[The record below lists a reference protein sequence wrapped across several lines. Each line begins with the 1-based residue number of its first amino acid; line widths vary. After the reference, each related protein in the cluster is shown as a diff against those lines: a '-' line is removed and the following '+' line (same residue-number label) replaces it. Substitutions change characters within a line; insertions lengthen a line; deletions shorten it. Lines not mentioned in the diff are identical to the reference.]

1 MRQTLKKLLNFLL
14 ILLLITSIIVLTG
27 SLYLSYKS
35 EGKITFTKEVP
46 KQGELFKNYA
56 YISGEVKNPGVYEIT
71 EQTRIIDLVNLAG
84 GFTENVDPNFLNS
97 DLNLSALVKNEDH
110 VFIKAKGNT
119 NQEVAI
125 QSSLTELVNI
135 NTASM
140 ADLMELPGVG
150 ESTAQKIIDAR
161 PFATI
166 EGLLDVPGIGES
178 KFNQMKDL
186 ISVE

>member
-1 MRQTLKKLLNFLL
+1 MRKILVKLLNVFTIMLVLVSIVVLL
-14 ILLLITSIIVLTG
+14 ISV
-27 SLYLSYKS
+27 YLSYKN

-71 EQTRIIDLVNLAG
+71 NQTRVIDLVNLAG
-84 GFTENVDPNFLNS
+84 GFTESADANFLNS
-97 DLNLSALVKNEDH
+97 DLNLSEMVKNEDH
-110 VFIKAKGNT
+110 IFIKAKENSVSGNETPNTST
-119 NQEVAI
+119 NI
-125 QSSLTELVNI
+125 VNI
-135 NTASM
+135 NTASIS
-140 ADLMELPGVG
+140 DLMELPGVG

-161 PFATI
+161 PFTSI

>member
-1 MRQTLKKLLNFLL
+1 MRQILKKLLNFLL
-14 ILLLITSIIVLTG
+14 ILLIITSIVILTV

-35 EGKITFTKEVP
+35 EGKITFTKEIS

-84 GFTENVDPNFLNS
+84 GFTENADPDFLNS

-110 VFIKAKGNT
+110 VFIKAKGIA
-119 NQEVAI
+119 NQGSV
-125 QSSLTELVNI
+125 QSSSTEFVNI

-161 PFATI
+161 PFTAI